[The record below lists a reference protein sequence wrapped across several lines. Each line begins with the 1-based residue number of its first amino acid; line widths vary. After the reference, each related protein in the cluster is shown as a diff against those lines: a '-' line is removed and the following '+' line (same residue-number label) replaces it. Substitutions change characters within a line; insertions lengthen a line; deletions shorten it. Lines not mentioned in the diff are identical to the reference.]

1 MRVLAIGDTH
11 LRSTSRRNALR
22 LRALDQIVAA
32 ADLQTPDLIVWPGD
46 LFDTRSTVEDRNT
59 LLAYLFKLATYARVL
74 IVRGNHDAPGDLDIF
89 GALDTT
95 HAVTVV
101 TEPGVHEFHTP
112 GGSIAVAC
120 LPYPEEAGLAALG
133 YAPADVPD
141 AAAAALDTIFLKFA
155 AELAEAQA
163 DGCSTMFIGH
173 ANVVGAVAS
182 TGQPLVGAEI
192 ALRPEHL
199 DRLGNIPKVLNHIHA
214 AQDVHGAIY
223 VGSIAPQDWGEVEYK
238 RFLTLE
244 HQQGGEWWITNHPL
258 DLPRLYHVEG
268 VLARN
273 GFSWV
278 VKRGPEGDVLT
289 APASWNGH
297 EVRVRYRF
305 QASEAALLAQAE
317 AHILAEFAEA
327 AHLEIEPVAV
337 PDRAVRAPEVAA
349 AATTA
354 DKLRAYCALSGVDV
368 ADSVL
373 AKLLALETQDAAV
386 LLAQLEQRL
395 RAITDRES
403 EVAA

>member
-22 LRALDQIVAA
+22 RRALDQIVAA
-32 ADLQTPDLIVWPGD
+32 AEALRPDLIVWPGD
-46 LFDTRSTVEDRNT
+46 LFDTRSSIEDRNT
-59 LLAYLFKLATYARVL
+59 LLTYLLQLASYARVL
-74 IVRGNHDAPGDLDIF
+74 VVRGNHDAPGDLHIF
-89 GALDTT
+89 GALDAT
-95 HAVTVV
+95 HAVVVV

-141 AAAAALDTIFLKFA
+141 AAAAALDTIFLLFA
-155 AELAEAQA
+155 RELAEAAA
-163 DGCSTMFIGH
+163 DGCATLFVGH

-199 DRLGNIPKVLNHIHA
+199 DRLGDIPKVLNHIHA
-214 AQDVHGAIY
+214 AQDVHGATYI
-223 VGSIAPQDWGEVEYK
+223 GSIAPQDWGEVEPK
-238 RFLTLE
+238 RFLTLD
-244 HQQGGEWWITNHPL
+244 HDGRAWSQTSHAL

-268 VLARN
+268 VLSRT
-273 GFSWV
+273 GFEWV
-278 VKRGPEGDVLT
+278 VRRGPEGDVLT
-289 APASWNGH
+289 PPASWQGH

-305 QASEAALLAQAE
+305 QASETALLAQAE

-349 AATTA
+349 ATTTA
-354 DKLRAYCALSGVDV
+354 DKLRAYCALSGLEV
-368 ADSVL
+368 ADGVL
-373 AKLLALETQDAAV
+373 AKLQALETQDAAA
-386 LLAQLEQRL
+386 LLAQLETRL
-395 RAITDRES
+395 QALVARDR